1 MSDLSGMSEMNGMGE
16 VSGMKKICVI
26 TGGSSGIG
34 FAAARRMGR
43 RGYTLVLAARTP
55 AKLEHALEELRGE
68 GIEAFSCRCDIGSWE
83 SVQELA
89 RYAAGLGEV
98 AAVLH
103 IAGMSPHMGDA
114 RQIVAANALGTVH
127 IHDAFY
133 PVMAE
138 GGVLVD
144 TSSMSAYLTPA
155 FIMPK
160 GAFRLAQTDRGRFM
174 RKMMARVNLLPAKTR
189 AGAAYAISKY
199 FVIWY
204 AKQEAARFGA
214 KGVRVVSI
222 TPGNFE
228 TPMGE
233 LEKDEAG
240 AYLKFNAIR
249 RLGRPD
255 EIAALYEAVA
265 DPAMG
270 YLTGEDIICDGG
282 CIAGGAG
289 AFNR

>member
-1 MSDLSGMSEMNGMGE
+1 
-16 VSGMKKICVI
+16 MKQVCVI

-34 FAAARRMGR
+34 FAAAQRMGR
-43 RGYTLVLAARTP
+43 KGYTLVLAARTP
-55 AKLEHALEELRGE
+55 AKLDKALEELRGE
-68 GIEAFSCRCDIGSWE
+68 GIEALACRCDIGSWE

-89 RYAAGLGEV
+89 RYAAELGEV
-98 AAVLH
+98 AVVLH

-114 RQIVAANALGTVH
+114 EQIVTANALGTVH

-133 PVMAE
+133 PVIAE

-144 TSSMSAYLTPA
+144 TSSMSAYLTPE

-160 GAFRLAQTDRGRFM
+160 GGFKLAQSDRVRFM
-174 RKMMARVNLLPAKTR
+174 KKIIARVNLLPNKAR

-233 LEKDEAG
+233 LEKEEAG
-240 AYLKFNAIR
+240 AYLKFNAIQ

-265 DPAMG
+265 APAMG
-270 YLTGEDIICDGG
+270 YLTGTDIICDGG
-282 CIAGGAG
+282 CVASGVG
-289 AFNR
+289 AFSR